1 MPAVTS
7 ADLRGYEPRP
17 DTLAGRVILVTG
29 AGGSIGG
36 ALARACAAAG
46 AQVVLTG
53 RSVRKL
59 ETVYDSIV
67 GAGAVRASIAPLDLE
82 TADAAAYDA
91 MAEAIDKVFGRLDGI
106 AHIAALLGDRSPV

>member
-7 ADLRGYEPRP
+7 ADLRRYESKPAS
-17 DTLAGRVILVTG
+17 LAGRVIAVTG
-29 AGGSIGG
+29 AGGSVGG

-59 ETVYDSIV
+59 ETVYDAIV
-67 GAGAVRASIAPLDLE
+67 AAGGPRPAIAPLDLE
-82 TADAAAYDA
+82 KADAAAYDA
-91 MAEAIDKVFGRLDGI
+91 MAEAIEKEFGR
-106 AHIAALLGDRSPV
+106 